1 MLHHCRSIFQAI
13 DSPISGRRLYK
24 VFFIHAGGIENP
36 LPSVNRNFK
45 RSQIMPLLE
54 PLTTWRM
61 AHSH

>member
-45 RSQIMPLLE
+45 RSP
-54 PLTTWRM
+54 
-61 AHSH
+61 